1 MSLESSDVLF
11 SGITYDGG
19 KGFLPLTN
27 LDVQT
32 LIVDTSSRVTLS
44 QTYFYD
50 DSTLLCN
57 AFYLFPIPLGAIVC
71 GFEMWTSDEVHIEGV
86 VKSINEVEGDYRQIL
101 GDNDV
106 ANIVLRSPRDG
117 EFPFDPSFI
126 LQLTR

>member
-117 EFPFDPSFI
+117 EFSI
-126 LQLTR
+126 